1 MSQPSKA
8 AGRSFPVILGRN
20 PVFYCIL
27 LLLIPASAM
36 VASLFAMRTDWFPP
50 RAGNTYIATVGYGSQ
65 LRNASCDVLI
75 DGDSSA
81 LTGVVPEIITRE
93 TGLSACNIAEFGGM
107 EQVNGRLILDEYL
120 KHNARPKFLVFVYV
134 PENLFPQEEWTSV
147 SHFEALLY
155 RMRNHPDG
163 TLVRGLLA
171 HPKELFS
178 FWTLGMRLVG
188 QAFFAPALSEALLR
202 GRETS
207 HGWLAV
213 PGSVLSSCLPGAL
226 VRAPNAD
233 YIRALRTQYGV
244 ASTTVLVD
252 VTPEPVC
259 EQDYDF
265 YASKLPGVIDNEQQ
279 KFPIELYNESGRL
292 HLIRQ
297 GADLFTAQ
305 IARQIMARGDAAPTS
320 K

>member
-8 AGRSFPVILGRN
+8 AGRSFPTILGRH

-27 LLLIPASAM
+27 LLLIPACAM
-36 VASLFAMRTDWFPP
+36 VATLFAMRTEWFQP
-50 RAGNTYIATVGYGSQ
+50 RAGNTYIATVGYGAQ

-120 KHNARPKFLVFVYV
+120 QHNARPKFLVFVYV

-147 SHFEALLY
+147 SHFEAILY
-155 RMRNHPDG
+155 RMRNHPDS
-163 TLVRGLLA
+163 TLIRGLVA

-188 QAFFAPALSEALLR
+188 QAFFTPALPEAIR
-202 GRETS
+202 RARDAS

-213 PGSVLSSCLPGAL
+213 PGSVLSSCVTEAL
-226 VRAPNAD
+226 VRSPSAD
-233 YIRALRTQYGV
+233 YINALRTQYSV
-244 ASTTVLVD
+244 EQTTVLVD
-252 VTPEPVC
+252 VTPQPVC
-259 EQDYDF
+259 DQNYDF
-265 YASKLPGVIDNEQQ
+265 YASKLPGLIDNEQQ
-279 KFPIELYNESGRL
+279 KFPVELYNDSGRL
-292 HLIRQ
+292 HLIRR
-297 GADLFTAQ
+297 GAELFTVQ
-305 IARQIMARGDAAPTS
+305 IANQILAHGNAARTS